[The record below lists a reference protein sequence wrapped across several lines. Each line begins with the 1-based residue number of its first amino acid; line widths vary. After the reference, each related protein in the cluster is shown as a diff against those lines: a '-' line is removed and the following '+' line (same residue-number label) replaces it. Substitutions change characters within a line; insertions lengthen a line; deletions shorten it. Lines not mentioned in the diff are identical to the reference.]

1 MGSRDMVQ
9 TMVWGRCSLQAMD
22 GSGEMAPVAKMLN
35 HIAGKYCKYS
45 WQCYALDINIA
56 NIAGNV
62 MHRTQILPDQHTKHT
77 NIAQAMICT
86 SKVM

>member
-35 HIAGKYCKYS
+35 HIAGKYCKYC
-45 WQCYALDINIA
+45 WQCYASDT
-56 NIAGNV
+56 NIAGSTLLCITYKYTYIQCYAPV
-62 MHRTQILPDQHTKHT
+62 K
-77 NIAQAMICT
+77 
-86 SKVM
+86 